1 VQGIRQIKR
10 RIRSVKN
17 TRQITRAMKM
27 VAAARL
33 RRAQERVVA
42 ARPYHAKMEEVFRHV
57 ARHKLNLDDPLFQV
71 HVGGNRVCYVVI
83 AADRGLCGAYNANI
97 VRKAM
102 AHADRL
108 DREWAKEY
116 PDGPDLEFS
125 FITVGKKG
133 RDFLSFRR
141 FFVLRDFPTAGDLP
155 TIELTQRLAEDV
167 TQRFVRGEV
176 DQVYLVYSEFV
187 SVMSQKPT
195 VKKLLP
201 LSLPK
206 AEGEEEESAEEL
218 GQSDAAAA
226 PAPAGAEAEATGAKE
241 RPDRA
246 AEQASKVAQKARR
259 EGGEEEAGSRLWV
272 PDYTMEPSPEVI
284 LAKLIPRY
292 IEVFV
297 LQALLEG
304 KAGEFG
310 ARMTAMDNATKNAEE
325 MIDRLTLSYNRARQA
340 GITQEISEIIGG
352 AEALKG

>member
-1 VQGIRQIKR
+1 MQGIRQIKR

-33 RRAQERVVA
+33 RRAQEKVVA

-57 ARHKLNLDDPLFQV
+57 ARHKLNLDDPLFQP
-71 HVGGNRVCYVVI
+71 HVGGNRICYVVI

-97 VRKAM
+97 IRKAL
-102 AHADRL
+102 AHADKL
-108 DREWAKEY
+108 EQEWKKDH
-116 PDGPDLEFS
+116 PDGPGLEFS

-133 RDFLSFRR
+133 RDFLSFRNY
-141 FFVLRDFPTAGDLP
+141 FILRDFPTSGDVP
-155 TIELTQRLAEDV
+155 TLDLTQRLAEYV
-167 TQRFVRGEV
+167 TQRFVTGEV

-201 LSLPK
+201 LAMPK
-206 AEGEEEESAEEL
+206 AEDEEEAEGEA
-218 GQSDAAAA
+218 GEKPPVQGGAAGAAKPAGEGEAA
-226 PAPAGAEAEATGAKE
+226 PAP
-241 RPDRA
+241 
-246 AEQASKVAQKARR
+246 VAIGQKARR
-259 EGGEEEAGSRLWV
+259 EGGEEELGPRLWI

-292 IEVFV
+292 IEVFI

-325 MIDRLTLSYNRARQA
+325 MIDRYTLSYNRARQA
-340 GITQEISEIIGG
+340 GITQELTEIISG